1 MKRSAALLSLLAVLA
16 SGCGAAATTDS
27 AAPAPDAVAQA
38 ASRTAA
44 VGSSRVEFTMS
55 MRGGGQALDAKGS
68 GAFEY
73 ARPHGFLTF
82 DMTVPELGDLR
93 MDMRLVDKKIYLRLP
108 AVAGQE
114 ALPAGKQWLGMDLEK
129 SLQQQG
135 LGTLDFTR
143 QQDPSQ
149 LLRYLR
155 TASDGVTEAGYDEV
169 RGVPV
174 TRYTGRLDLRKAID
188 AGLDQLGSTDAER
201 QQARK
206 GIETMLE
213 QLGSPTMPFEVFIGE
228 DGLLRR
234 MTLTMSMDVQGQRL
248 ELSTQMDYFDFGV
261 PVVVAAPPAATV
273 HDVTSL
279 ATP

>member
-16 SGCGAAATTDS
+16 AGCGAAGTTDS
-27 AAPAPDAVAQA
+27 AAPDPVARA

-44 VGSSRVEFTMS
+44 VGSSRVEFTLS
-55 MRGGGQALDAKGS
+55 MRGGGQSFDAKGS

-82 DMTVPELGDLR
+82 EMTLPEVGDVR
-93 MDMRLVDKKIYLRLP
+93 MDMRLVDKKVFVRLP
-108 AVAGQE
+108 AVAGQ
-114 ALPAGKQWLGMDLEK
+114 ALPAGKEWLGLDLEK

-155 TASDGVTEAGYDEV
+155 AASEGVTEAGYDEV

-174 TRYTGRLDLRKAID
+174 IRYTGRLDLRKAID
-188 AGLDQLGSTDAER
+188 AGLDELGRTEAER
-201 QQARK
+201 EQARK

-213 QLGSPTMPFEVFIGE
+213 QLGTPTMPFEVFIGD

-234 MTLTMSMDVQGQRL
+234 LTLTMSMQVQGQRL

-261 PVVVAAPPAATV
+261 PVVVTAPPAATV
-273 HDVTSL
+273 HDVTRL